1 MYDLIAQCKSRTITA
16 MEMFLRNL
24 SHVPPERL
32 DWSPSPTAKSSLKI
46 AAHVAG
52 YSGAFASIVRTGEF
66 PATVEEFMAPI
77 QLAIARV
84 HSVAEAESVLRLGI
98 ADTLDALD
106 SVTPER
112 IESSL
117 ETPIG
122 PTPFLFFMTLP
133 SVHLTLHTGQID
145 YLQTCWG
152 DQEVYF

>member
-1 MYDLIAQCKSRTITA
+1 MDELIAHCKNQATTA
-16 MEMFLRNL
+16 MEIFLRNL
-24 SHVPPERL
+24 SHVPEERL
-32 DWSPSPTAKSSLKI
+32 DWSPSPTANSALQI

-52 YSGAFASIVRTGEF
+52 YSGAFASIIRAGEF
-66 PATVEEFMAPI
+66 PATVGEFMTPI
-77 QLAIARV
+77 KLAIESVR
-84 HSVAEAESVLRLGI
+84 SVAEADAMLRHGI
-98 ADTLDALD
+98 TDTLDALD

-152 DQEVYF
+152 DQEVYI